1 MNTRLQVEH
10 PVTELVTGIDLVEK
24 MINISA
30 KLPLGLIQSDIKI
43 SGWSVEARIYAEN
56 PIRNFAPSIGRLRKF
71 IHHCGKMLQFVL
83 IQVCK
88 KVAKYLCIMIQ

>member
-1 MNTRLQVEH
+1 
-10 PVTELVTGIDLVEK
+10 

-71 IHHCGKMLQFVL
+71 ISPLRKDASIRLDSGVQEGWRNIYVL
-83 IQVCK
+83 
-88 KVAKYLCIMIQ
+88 